1 MNVKRKG
8 SDGERELVELLR
20 SAGINAHRNDQMYTG
35 GKNNPD
41 VYAEING
48 QPLHI
53 EVKRVERLNILDA
66 MKQAISDAAAETFPV
81 VVHRKNRSQWLIT
94 MPLTEW
100 LRFEGIST
108 QGRGNG

>member
-8 SDGERELVELLR
+8 SDGERELAELLR

-53 EVKRVERLNILDA
+53 EVKRVERLNILEA
-66 MKQAISDAAAETFPV
+66 MQQAIRDAAEDSFPV
-81 VVHRKNRSQWLIT
+81 VAHRKNRSQWLVT
-94 MPLTEW
+94 MPLKDF
-100 LRFEGIST
+100 LRFSQEGGT
-108 QGRGNG
+108 G

>member
-8 SDGERELVELLR
+8 SDGERELVFLLR
-20 SAGINAHRNDQMYTG
+20 AAGINAHRNDQMYVG

-53 EVKRVERLNILDA
+53 EVKRVERLNILEA
-66 MKQAISDAAAETFPV
+66 MQQAERDAANGSLPV

-94 MPLTEW
+94 MSLQAW
-100 LRFEGIST
+100 LRFEGIT
-108 QGRGNG
+108 A

>member
-8 SDGERELVELLR
+8 TTGERDLAELLIT
-20 SAGINAHRNDQMYTG
+20 AGITAHRNNQMYIG

-53 EVKRVERLNILDA
+53 EVKRVERLNILEAVD
-66 MKQAISDAAAETFPV
+66 QAIRDSATGSFPIV
-81 VVHRKNRSQWLIT
+81 AHRKNRTQWLVT
-94 MPLTEW
+94 MPL
-100 LRFEGIST
+100 LPLIDLLKNGGII
-108 QGRGNG
+108 